1 MKSTVKSTIMSWK
14 VVYLTEL
21 IKFLSRFDGIQD
33 EYED

>member
-14 VVYLTEL
+14 VGILYW